1 MGKIQGGTI
10 LDLDKER
17 KFTINLNALINFE
30 KASGKNAMEIKE
42 GDVFSL
48 ADVRALLWAGL
59 NEHEELTIEEAGK
72 LIDTSNMAE
81 VSRKIMSVYD
91 GSMPEPKEENEDEQ
105 DGKNIKRPVG

>member
-1 MGKIQGGTI
+1 MGKIQGGTT

-30 KASGKNAMEIKE
+30 KASGKNPMEIKE

-81 VSRKIMSVYD
+81 VSRKIMSVYE
-91 GSMPEPKEENEDEQ
+91 GSMPDHVDGDEEA
-105 DGKNIKRPVG
+105 GKNKKRPVG